1 MNLKRETKLL
11 YDMFLRGIS
20 LTKENMYKNG
30 LNDDDINLL
39 ISTNA
44 IAFTK
49 IDNLYKFNDVVKL
62 RYYGIYLL
70 SKGIIKDAITCFEM
84 CYEII
89 PDNIEICIQ
98 FLLAKLNKKDYE
110 EVIDAFRQL
119 EEIKNSNSKTSNLI
133 LYLLNC
139 IVKLP
144 DEYEER
150 LLKLDLDDLLFD
162 DEEKYKKE
170 NELINAIWNSN
181 FTYAYRLTNDMIN
194 SHTNYSVKEEL
205 IKELLKQVFEKN
217 DNIME
222 SIKRNI
228 QNKNYEKIVD
238 ILRKVQVKR
247 KLTYIETYI
256 ILIADA
262 IVKVKETGIIP
273 TIYKA
278 NCNELFDLLVSN
290 NFKKAFK
297 EGSKRNELIYIL
309 LVELNNLIDSLE
321 KSNNIDPDVSYDNA
335 IESAEGYI
343 WQIKQNNMSIEEG
356 ISYYRLNFETS
367 LLIRIINARDNC
379 TPYSRKFYF
388 ESLRLRDDLTPNI
401 IRLLDEIEGKN
412 NQETITDI
420 PKAIPKKKYRFRHF
434 GKGQEGLRTKF

>member
-11 YDMFLRGIS
+11 YGMFLRGIS

-70 SKGIIKDAITCFEM
+70 SKGITKDAITCFEI

-119 EEIKNSNSKTSNLI
+119 EEIKNSNSKTNNLI

-150 LLKLDLDDLLFD
+150 LLKLDLDDLLFE

-181 FTYAYRLTNDMIN
+181 FTYADRLINDMIN

-228 QNKNYEKIVD
+228 QNKNYERIVD

-273 TIYKA
+273 TIYKV

-297 EGSKRNELIYIL
+297 EGSKRNELIHSL
-309 LVELNNLIDSLE
+309 LVELNNLIEAIE
-321 KSNNIDPDVSYDNA
+321 KSNNIDPDVAYDNA

-343 WQIKQNNMSIEEG
+343 WQIKQKNMSIEDG
-356 ISYYRLNFETS
+356 ISYYRLNFEAS

-379 TPYSRKFYF
+379 TPSSRKFYF

-420 PKAIPKKKYRFRHF
+420 PKVIPKKKYRFRHF